1 MFDRKKYKRFAKIQ
15 LQNRWK
21 VPILMTLVTA
31 LILSIFAIPEVI
43 GMINNGITDLII
55 EGDYKNA
62 YLVYSD
68 LQSSPKTMIISIV
81 QSIIAE
87 AFIIAA
93 LNVYL
98 KMTRSPDKVSF
109 SGFIEGFNNWG
120 RATLCF
126 LWQTIWIVLWT
137 MIFVIPGIVKAYAY
151 SQMRYLIA
159 EYDNISVT
167 KAMRVSIE
175 ITKGHKWELFVMDLS
190 FLGWEL
196 LNYLTLGIL
205 SLYVTP
211 YKTLAMTN
219 AYHAMLKEAV
229 ECGRIRPEDLS
240 E

>member
-31 LILSIFAIPEVI
+31 LILSIFAIPEII

-55 EGDYKNA
+55 EGDYQNA
-62 YLVYSD
+62 YLVYSE

-126 LWQTIWIVLWT
+126 LWQTIWIALWT

-175 ITKGHKWELFVMDLS
+175 ITRGHKWELFVMDLS

-219 AYHAMLKEAV
+219 AYHSMLKEAV
-229 ECGRIRPEDLS
+229 EYGRIRPEDLS